1 MKATNINDISI
12 MKTHCDWI
20 TEQAKEL
27 KVLFAYKSENMV
39 KMNKVRALSDIDT
52 ITESLNELKL
62 YIESLQ

>member
-1 MKATNINDISI
+1 

-27 KVLFAYKSENMV
+27 KALFSYKSENMV

-52 ITESLNELKL
+52 IAESLSELKL

>member
-1 MKATNINDISI
+1 MKAIDINDISI

-27 KVLFAYKSENMV
+27 KALFAYKSENMV
-39 KMNKVRALSDIDT
+39 KMNKARALSDIDT
-52 ITESLNELKL
+52 IAESLNELKL